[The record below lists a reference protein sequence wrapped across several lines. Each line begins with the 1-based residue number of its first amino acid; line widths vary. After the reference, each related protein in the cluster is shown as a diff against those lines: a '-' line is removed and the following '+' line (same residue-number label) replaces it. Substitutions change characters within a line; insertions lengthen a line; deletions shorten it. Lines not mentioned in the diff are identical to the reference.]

1 MAFTFGQL
9 RRKFAP
15 GIRSLFERC
24 RPLRVI
30 AVRLLSWRQ
39 KGRLTR
45 CGMSF
50 VLPSG
55 DFGVTLEAES
65 TGSYEPVT
73 TNLIESLLSSG
84 MTFIDIGAH
93 VGLFAIPATQWV
105 GRSGKVI
112 AFEPHP
118 KNFDLLLNNLK
129 INQVEEEV
137 TAIQSAISNKT
148 QSMDLYTCSFNT
160 GDHQLYPSSTRD
172 KISVPC
178 TTLDDFFPSGT
189 QVDLVKM
196 DVQGAE
202 GFAFEGMRRL
212 LEENKAIQIIW
223 ELSPQQLL
231 NSGYSA
237 SKVLDYLDSL
247 DFSSTLIDDVTGE
260 VIPVSREELLIRC
273 PKDSYINI
281 LSSRHG

>member
-260 VIPVSREELLIRC
+260 VIPVSREELLTRC

>member
-73 TNLIESLLSSG
+73 TNLIESLLGPG

-105 GRSGKVI
+105 GCNGKII

-118 KNFDLLLNNLK
+118 ENFHLLLNNLK
-129 INQVEEEV
+129 INQVEEQV

-231 NSGYSA
+231 NSGYSTN
-237 SKVLDYLDSL
+237 KVLDYLESL
-247 DFSSTLIDDVTGE
+247 NFS
-260 VIPVSREELLIRC
+260 
-273 PKDSYINI
+273 
-281 LSSRHG
+281 

>member
-73 TNLIESLLSSG
+73 TNLIESLLSPG

-178 TTLDDFFPSGT
+178 TTLDDFFPSGA

-237 SKVLDYLDSL
+237 SKVLDYLESL